1 MEKIKKIIA
10 GLRPAPPQRD
20 SQNLCLQGKW
30 MALTL
35 RLAFTNGKKRFCF
48 ISSFVEA
55 FKKGITLFFFYT
67 QT

>member
-1 MEKIKKIIA
+1 
-10 GLRPAPPQRD
+10 
-20 SQNLCLQGKW
+20 

-67 QT
+67 